1 MRKRFSVIGLGY
13 FGQRLA
19 LELSQRGAEV
29 VVIDNTLSKIEDM
42 KNKVA
47 YAVRLDS
54 TDDTALRNQGLED
67 LDAVI
72 VTIGED
78 FESALLTVVHLLQY
92 QCKKVI
98 VKSTSPVHTKIFKSV
113 GVHSVISPEEII
125 AERLATTLMTANV
138 LDSIPLTEDYR
149 IVQIIAPER
158 FENKTLRE
166 LDLRRKHEVN
176 LITIKRREQSSAQT
190 GADRV
195 DQPESA
201 HGQASR
207 TRFFRGIEQ
216 IDEVETIIGV
226 PLPETVILKDDVL
239 VLLGRVED
247 VNRIVDY

>member
-19 LELSQRGAEV
+19 LELSQRGGEV
-29 VVIDNTLSKIEDM
+29 VVIDNTMAKIEEI

-54 TDDTALRNQGLED
+54 TDDAALRNQGLED

-78 FESALLTVVHLLQY
+78 FESALLTAVHLIQY
-92 QCKKVI
+92 KCKKVI

-125 AERLATTLMTANV
+125 AERLASTLMTSNV
-138 LDSIPLTEDYR
+138 LDSIPLTEEYR
-149 IVQIIAPER
+149 IVQILAPER
-158 FENKTLRE
+158 FVDKSLRD

-176 LITIKRREQSSAQT
+176 LITIKRM
-190 GADRV
+190 
-195 DQPESA
+195 
-201 HGQASR
+201 QAAEDNP
-207 TRFFRGIEQ
+207 GEM
-216 IDEVETIIGV
+216 VETIIGV
-226 PLPETVILKDDVL
+226 PMPETVILKDDIL
-239 VLLGRVED
+239 VLLGKVQD